1 MASDSNIETPVVIVS
16 SDVEP
21 LPDRDDSIKQETFA
35 LIDAIKKR
43 AQAEVQAAGDLT
55 RETYLNAVRSAREA
69 IEQNKLIESDRIEH
83 SIQHIQQEAEKNWQ
97 SVVSEIE
104 SFGTRLTEAAKAAWD
119 KLSEPKA

>member
-1 MASDSNIETPVVIVS
+1 MPSDSNIETPVVVVP

-21 LPDRDDSIKQETFA
+21 LPGRDDSIKQETFA

-69 IEQNKLIESDRIEH
+69 IEQNKLIESDHIEQ

-97 SVVSEIE
+97 SVVGEIE
-104 SFGTRLTEAAKAAWD
+104 SFGVRLAEAAKAAWE